1 MLVFSKYQGAGNDFV
16 VVDMREAKAALSPE
30 VVVELCDRHKGI
42 GADGVLSL
50 WSHELADGE
59 MRIQNAD
66 GSNAGMCGNGM
77 RCMLQFLFDLEV
89 VEADRTGMTLVVGSQ
104 VYECNHVGD
113 RQFAVGMGKAETE
126 HALLPAEAICGELLR
141 FQVGGHTFEGRCHYF
156 GNPHLSIFVE
166 DDPMGF
172 AESFGALL
180 ESHEDFSDRVNV
192 SFSRDRGT
200 HFDTVVYERG
210 VGITQACGS
219 GACAVAVSA
228 VRSGLREIDQSIDI
242 QLPGGLLSISVDR
255 DWRVVMRGPAE
266 RVYEGKVEIA

>member
-1 MLVFSKYQGAGNDFV
+1 MLHFSKYQGAGNDFV
-16 VVDMREAKAALSPE
+16 VVDMRQAKGPLSPE
-30 VVVELCDRHKGI
+30 VVKNLCHRHTGI

-50 WSHELADGE
+50 WEHELADGE
-59 MRIQNAD
+59 MRVQNAD
-66 GSNAGMCGNGM
+66 GSVAGMCGNGM
-77 RCMLQFLFDLEV
+77 RCMLQFLFDLGV
-89 VEADRTGMTLVVGSQ
+89 VEPERTHLTLAVGSQ
-104 VYECNHVGD
+104 VYECSRIADG
-113 RQFAVGMGKAETE
+113 QFAVGMGKAETE
-126 HALLPAEAICGELLR
+126 HALLPDEAICGELLR

-180 ESHEDFSDRVNV
+180 EAHEDFSDRVNV

-228 VRSGLREIDQSIDI
+228 VRSGLREIGQDIDI
-242 QLPGGLLSISVDR
+242 QLPGGMLSITVDR
-255 DWRVVMRGPAE
+255 DWSVVMRGPAK
-266 RVYEGKVEIA
+266 RVYEGEVEIA

>member
-1 MLVFSKYQGAGNDFV
+1 MLHFSKYQGAGNDFL

-30 VVVELCDRHKGI
+30 AVIWLCDRHKGV
-42 GADGVLSL
+42 GADGILSL
-50 WSHELADGE
+50 WPHALADGE

-77 RCMLQFLFDLEV
+77 RCMLQFLFDLGV
-89 VEADRTGMTLVVGSQ
+89 VPAERAGVTLAVGAQ
-104 VYECNHVGD
+104 VYECARLENG
-113 RQFAVGMGKAETE
+113 QFAVERGKAETE
-126 HALLPAEAICGELLR
+126 HALLPEEAICGELLR

-172 AESFGALL
+172 AEAFGALL
-180 ESHEDFSDRVNV
+180 ESHEAFSDRVNV

-200 HFDTVVYERG
+200 HFETVLYERG
-210 VGITQACGS
+210 VGITQAGGS

-228 VRSGLREIDQSIDI
+228 VRSGLREIDQLIDV
-242 QLPGGLLSISVDR
+242 QLPGGLLSIRVDR
-255 DWRVVMRGPAE
+255 EWSVVMRGPAE
-266 RVYEGKVEIA
+266 HVYEGKVEIG